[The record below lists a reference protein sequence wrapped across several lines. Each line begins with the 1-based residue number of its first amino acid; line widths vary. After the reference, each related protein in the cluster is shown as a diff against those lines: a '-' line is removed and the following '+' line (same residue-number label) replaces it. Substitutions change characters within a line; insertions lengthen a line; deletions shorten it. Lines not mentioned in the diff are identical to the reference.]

1 MPSFAI
7 FTRINI
13 TIFAKI
19 NTKYPE
25 IIGDSMKKS
34 IFTTKLLLIGFITG
48 LINGLFGSGGGTV
61 LVPCLVFLMNI
72 EDHKAHATAI
82 SIILP
87 LSILSSI
94 IYYQYNV
101 VDIALT
107 ANVAIGSVLGGIVGS
122 MLLNKLPVNILR
134 KFFGVIMIIAAV
146 RMVI

>member
-1 MPSFAI
+1 VPSFAI

>member
-13 TIFAKI
+13 TIFVKI
-19 NTKYPE
+19 NTKHPE

-122 MLLNKLPVNILR
+122 MLLNKLPINILR
-134 KFFGVIMIIAAV
+134 KLFGVIMIIAAV

>member
-1 MPSFAI
+1 MLSFAI

-13 TIFAKI
+13 TIFVKI
-19 NTKYPE
+19 NTKYRE
-25 IIGDSMKKS
+25 FIGDSMKKS
-34 IFTTKLLLIGFITG
+34 KFTAKLLLIGFITG

-61 LVPCLVFLMNI
+61 LVPCLVFLMDV

-82 SIILP
+82 AIILP

-94 IYYQYNV
+94 IYYSYNV

-107 ANVAIGSVLGGIVGS
+107 ENVAIGSVLGGIVGS

>member
-13 TIFAKI
+13 TIFVKI

>member
-1 MPSFAI
+1 MLSFAI

-13 TIFAKI
+13 TIFVKI
-19 NTKYPE
+19 NTKYRE

-34 IFTTKLLLIGFITG
+34 KFTAKLLLIGFLTG

-61 LVPCLVFLMNI
+61 LVPCLVFLMDV

-82 SIILP
+82 AVILP

-94 IYYQYNV
+94 IYYRYNV

>member
-1 MPSFAI
+1 VPSFAI

-19 NTKYPE
+19 NTKYQE